1 MIPMSFALMDRQ
13 QLVVLAEKAASEQ
26 HLPVGVFPGLIQV
39 ESDWNPNA
47 VNVNRN
53 ADGSFLSFDRGLVQ
67 INSAAHPDVTDAE
80 AFDPAFALTWG
91 ARYLAGL
98 YQEQH
103 GDITAALE
111 AYNSG
116 RPTGDAAYADMV
128 LAAAKEYGYTPAPAP
143 TPEPSQP
150 AEPSSPIVSPPA
162 ADVPEPKAVPFDFAT
177 PGQVIGVY
185 ALSPSAIADSL
196 SFLLPTGFKVSP
208 DAKATT
214 LATFHDVECELDTGT
229 TNGLGFI
236 ASQAD
241 ATAIGLKASGEQAIL
256 GATGGALMGDGTCAV
271 AFVDEKGRA
280 VIFQDVPFLIDP
292 ELHPSLIGT
301 QPFLSRG
308 LGLQLRPLKR
318 SLTLFTDSK
327 E

>member
-1 MIPMSFALMDRQ
+1 MIPMSFAMMDRQ
-13 QLVVLAEKAASEQ
+13 QLVVLAEKVASDQ

-47 VNVNRN
+47 ICVNRDSSGN
-53 ADGSFLSFDRGLVQ
+53 FLSFDRGLVQ

-80 AFDPAFALTWG
+80 AFDPAFALAWG

-103 GDITAALE
+103 GNITAALE
-111 AYNSG
+111 MYNSG
-116 RPTGDAAYADMV
+116 RPTGDQSYADAV

-143 TPEPSQP
+143 EPAQP
-150 AEPSSPIVSPPA
+150 AATASPVVSPPA
-162 ADVPEPKAVPFDFAT
+162 ADVPEPKTVPFDFAT

-208 DAKATT
+208 DPKATT
-214 LATFHDVECELDTGT
+214 LASFVAVECELDTGT

-241 ATAIGLKASGEQAIL
+241 ATAIGLKAQGEQAIL
-256 GATGGALMGDGTCAV
+256 GATGGAIMGDGTCAM
-271 AFVDEKGRA
+271 ALVDEKGRA

-292 ELHPSLIGT
+292 QIHPSLIGT
-301 QPFLSRG
+301 QPFLSRS